1 MLSTFYE
8 TKKCFKSYIQYTRPL
23 SYDDWKALPG
33 DHKAAA
39 LFVQFFDSIICAWNK
54 AKSYDGDDEE
64 AVETIIQYLLKNVP
78 IIEKDAKRFNAS
90 YVGRVAYNCCYCICH
105 DRKCDK
111 ERRENEVSAIQVDAD
126 GTEYNI
132 LDSFISHE
140 NPIEAEMYSKQ
151 FWAMIEDFDE
161 DSKTL
166 VARIIS
172 LGKVPARL
180 SPKNAETLEKIR
192 RKCSIFLDVNF

>member
-1 MLSTFYE
+1 
-8 TKKCFKSYIQYTRPL
+8 
-23 SYDDWKALPG
+23 
-33 DHKAAA
+33 
-39 LFVQFFDSIICAWNK
+39 
-54 AKSYDGDDEE
+54 
-64 AVETIIQYLLKNVP
+64 
-78 IIEKDAKRFNAS
+78 
-90 YVGRVAYNCCYCICH
+90 
-105 DRKCDK
+105 
-111 ERRENEVSAIQVDAD
+111 
-126 GTEYNI
+126 
-132 LDSFISHE
+132 
-140 NPIEAEMYSKQ
+140 MYSKQ